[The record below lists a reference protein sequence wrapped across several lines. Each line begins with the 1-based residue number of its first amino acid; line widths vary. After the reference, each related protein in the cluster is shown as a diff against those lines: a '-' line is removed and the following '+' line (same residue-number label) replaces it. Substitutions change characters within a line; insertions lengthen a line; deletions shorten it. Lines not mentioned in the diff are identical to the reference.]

1 MWKLFR
7 CSHKSFSPPVVRR
20 RHDNV
25 INRLQDT
32 YVTCQQCREQFPYSL
47 SEMRR
52 VHERRR
58 QREDEFES
66 RVASAKSQIAGSRSR
81 KEAAAQSHLIQP
93 TGVTR
98 PGPTTVLAS
107 KMKEADSPRAGQSN
121 PHSLTSLHKLAYF
134 YHSQKDYEKAERLYL
149 EALAAG
155 DTPEGRQ
162 HPEFEK
168 LLNNLA
174 SVYQRMGKFQDAE
187 FLYKRSLRMVEEQYG
202 EYHPKAVRRL
212 LNLAEL
218 YAEMKRSVESAQE
231 YQRALLIAER
241 ELGSAHADTQ
251 KVVQSYSAMLRKNNC
266 AADALAVEARLSPD
280 KFTQSG

>member
-1 MWKLFR
+1 MWKFFR
-7 CSHKSFSPPVVRR
+7 CSHKAFSPPVVRR
-20 RHDNV
+20 RQDNV

-32 YVTCQQCREQFPYSL
+32 YVTCQQCREQFPYSV

-58 QREDEFES
+58 QREDEFEA
-66 RVASAKSQIAGSRSR
+66 RVESARSQIASSRSR
-81 KEAAAQSHLIQP
+81 KEAVAQADLILP
-93 TGVTR
+93 TGVTQ

-107 KMKEADSPRAGQSN
+107 KMKEANSPEAGSAN

-134 YHSQKDYEKAERLYL
+134 YHSRKDYEKAERLYL

-162 HPEFEK
+162 NPEFEK

-187 FLYKRSLRMVEEQYG
+187 FLYKRSLQMVEEQYG
-202 EYHPKAVRRL
+202 EYHPRVVRRL

-218 YAEMKRSVESAQE
+218 YEEMKRNAESAQE
-231 YQRALLIAER
+231 YQRAMLIAER
-241 ELGSAHADTQ
+241 ELGPAHPDAQ
-251 KVVQSYSAMLRKNNC
+251 KVVQSYSAMLRRNNR
-266 AADALAVEARLSPD
+266 AADAAAVEARREAA
-280 KFTQSG
+280 K